1 MRKCWMQ
8 WSPPSSLN
16 SLVATSLMSTW
27 IMCTS
32 TFPTQRHLGINC
44 SVEWSKSRRS
54 LTGFKITASMRQPL
68 NRSSLTL
75 QGRVR
80 IGKKLRDKLDFNI
93 YLLWYILVF
102 LFLLVPG
109 VINYLIFSSV
119 FLSQHPF
126 CLCPYILVFIRFV
139 LGPTY
144 LNIYIFFK
152 VKNLN

>member
-1 MRKCWMQ
+1 MKCWTQ
-8 WSPPSSLN
+8 WNHLLSPN
-16 SLVATSLMSTW
+16 LVAAMSPMSTW
-27 IMCTS
+27 TMCTF
-32 TFPTQRHLGINC
+32 TFPTQVLLGINC
-44 SVEWSKSRRS
+44 SVEWSKSRQS
-54 LTGFKITASMRQPL
+54 LNGFKIIQSTKQPL

-75 QGRVR
+75 QERVR

-144 LNIYIFFK
+144 LNIYIFLK
-152 VKNLN
+152 LRI

>member
-1 MRKCWMQ
+1 MKCWTR
-8 WSPPSSLN
+8 WNHLLSPN
-16 SLVATSLMSTW
+16 SVAAMSPMSTW
-27 IMCTS
+27 TMCTF
-32 TFPTQRHLGINC
+32 TFPTQVPLGINC
-44 SVEWSKSRRS
+44 SVEWSKSRQS

-144 LNIYIFFK
+144 LNIYIFLK
-152 VKNLN
+152 LRI